1 MVLEIFGRK
10 NVETVGYVL
19 TVTAPGTMAAPFD
32 AYVHRF
38 SNPEQPFVGLAD
50 QRNVLTVRFDRIP
63 AGEGV
68 EIRYLMDPAVFTVR
82 GTRQGFQ
89 ELLEDEARIAGI
101 LENQRRFGAIR
112 RNPLWGLIGLAIL
125 LWLANGVWQA
135 YNRYGREPDIPSMK
149 YPFEPPSDIPP
160 AAVAAIQTQNPG
172 GMASGPAFHATIMD
186 LARRGYGEFTGKG
199 RKFEMML
206 DLDKPTEG
214 LESFEADVLDYL
226 KKAAQQR
233 KRGNPNHL
241 EFRELRAYSQKHASR
256 FLTSWRKKPRDWIE
270 SRLGGPLTSAESQR
284 AARRWGGRA
293 ALAVAVCGISAFL
306 TFGVARIEFIA
317 AGVLCAILGFIAG
330 GALPAWREEVAAEV
344 YGWQGF
350 KRTLTDY
357 TQMKGAPD
365 DFFRLWDRY
374 FVYAASL
381 GVAQQFLKNLN
392 RAAPLAG
399 IDETTLARRGAW
411 MGTGNVSDFASLSR
425 SVTSLSS
432 ALSAASASAS
442 SGGSSGGGVVAV
454 VAVAAVAVVDGRPGS
469 PRHPGGRARVCSP
482 SCLKP
487 ER

>member
-1 MVLEIFGRK
+1 MVRNNVRIQQRRVRFRYRLEGSVEPFSDVMQWYWEIFGRK
-10 NVETVGYVL
+10 NVETVGYAL

-89 ELLEDEARIAGI
+89 ELLEDEAQIAGI

-125 LWLANGVWQA
+125 LWLANGVWKA

-233 KRGNPNHL
+233 KRGDPNHL
-241 EFRELRAYSQKHASR
+241 EFRELRAYSQKHASH
-256 FLTSWRKKPRDWIE
+256 FLTS
-270 SRLGGPLTSAESQR
+270 
-284 AARRWGGRA
+284 
-293 ALAVAVCGISAFL
+293 
-306 TFGVARIEFIA
+306 
-317 AGVLCAILGFIAG
+317 
-330 GALPAWREEVAAEV
+330 
-344 YGWQGF
+344 
-350 KRTLTDY
+350 
-357 TQMKGAPD
+357 
-365 DFFRLWDRY
+365 
-374 FVYAASL
+374 
-381 GVAQQFLKNLN
+381 
-392 RAAPLAG
+392 
-399 IDETTLARRGAW
+399 
-411 MGTGNVSDFASLSR
+411 
-425 SVTSLSS
+425 
-432 ALSAASASAS
+432 
-442 SGGSSGGGVVAV
+442 
-454 VAVAAVAVVDGRPGS
+454 
-469 PRHPGGRARVCSP
+469 
-482 SCLKP
+482 
-487 ER
+487 